1 MISWVTRLLTKQLID
16 NYDLTRASTLA
27 VIPVPHEETAKYG
40 IIDPTMEI
48 DDGIYAVRS
57 FVEKPNAKDAPS
69 NLAIVERYLL
79 KPEIFEIF
87 ENQEVGR
94 GGEAQL
100 TDAIDTLNRTQRVF
114 ALEFK
119 GKRYDVGNK
128 LGMLEANIE
137 YGLTQPELKKSL
149 LEHFK
154 HVVKRY

>member
-1 MISWVTRLLTKQLID
+1 MQLID
-16 NYDLTRASTLA
+16 DYALTRASTLA
-27 VIPVPHEETAKYG
+27 VIPVPHEETSKYG

-48 DDGIYAVRS
+48 DDDIYGVRS
-57 FVEKPNAKDAPS
+57 FVEIPNAKDAPS
-69 NLAIVERYLL
+69 NLAIVGRYLL

-87 ENQEVGR
+87 ENQEVDR

-137 YGLTQPELKKSL
+137 YVLTQPELKESL

-154 HVVKRY
+154 YVVKRY

>member
-16 NYDLTRASTLA
+16 NYDLTRASILSVT
-27 VIPVPHEETAKYG
+27 PVPHIETSKYG
-40 IIDPTMEI
+40 IIDPTIEI
-48 DDGIYAVRS
+48 DDGIYGVRL
-57 FVEKPNAKDAPS
+57 FVEKPNAEDAPS
-69 NLAIVERYLL
+69 HLAIVGRYLL

-137 YGLTQPELKKSL
+137 YGMTHPELKESL
-149 LEHFK
+149 LEYLK
-154 HVVKRY
+154 QVIKRY

>member
-1 MISWVTRLLTKQLID
+1 
-16 NYDLTRASTLA
+16 
-27 VIPVPHEETAKYG
+27 
-40 IIDPTMEI
+40 MEI

-114 ALEFK
+114 ALELK

-128 LGMLEANIE
+128 LGMLEAYIE
-137 YGLTQPELKKSL
+137 YVLTQPELKKVFWNIL
-149 LEHFK
+149 NT
-154 HVVKRY
+154 